1 MKRVVNFCK
10 AHGVAK
16 TAIQL
21 AHAGRKASCTPR
33 TTVLGRLSDRWGSG
47 SAPLTEWRAA
57 PPSKILSSI
66 PLLTVSTVIVHTIPH
81 LTSGLGYSLA
91 LAGVLFGAM
100 TGFRLLG

>member
-47 SAPLTEWRAA
+47 SAPLTGWRAA

-66 PLLTVSTVIVHTIPH
+66 PLLTVSTIIVHTIPH
-81 LTSGLGYSLA
+81 LTSGLGYSHA
-91 LAGVLFGAM
+91 LAGVLFGP
-100 TGFRLLG
+100 